1 MGEIP
6 HCCSSQQSVLVE
18 VPRKQGNLLKFYSCS
33 VLTFTHL
40 CSFLFS
46 AESLC
51 LSLCPTLK
59 KLKKSILVCCSSLS
73 VPLVSATGNV
83 TGTTIMTPLPGN
95 LRLLRLGTVK
105 KQLTQPWYHLCFNLA
120 SHSDYFGCLFQET
133 NIKLTFQVIL
143 QEYVR
148 TLTSCAFC
156 LHCK

>member
-83 TGTTIMTPLPGN
+83 TGTTIMTPHPGN
-95 LRLLRLGTVK
+95 LRLLRLGTVT
-105 KQLTQPWYHLCFNLA
+105 KQLTQPWVPLMFQLSFSLRRLWMSLSRNKLKACLSSYTARICQNFNFLCLLPA
-120 SHSDYFGCLFQET
+120 L
-133 NIKLTFQVIL
+133 
-143 QEYVR
+143 
-148 TLTSCAFC
+148 
-156 LHCK
+156 

>member
-59 KLKKSILVCCSSLS
+59 KLKKSILVCTVCQCLWS
-73 VPLVSATGNV
+73 VPLVMSLAQLSWHPTLATLGCS
-83 TGTTIMTPLPGN
+83 GWA
-95 LRLLRLGTVK
+95 LLQSSSPSLG
-105 KQLTQPWYHLCFNLA
+105 YHLCFNLA
-120 SHSDYFGCLFQET
+120 SHSDDFGCLFQET
-133 NIKLTFQVIL
+133 NLKLAFQVIL